1 MAQSFFENLEA
12 RARQTG
18 SLLCVGLDPHPADL
32 VENSADTRGTP
43 ALRAADP
50 RQGAEAADPRQGAE
64 AALNFCLRLIEAT
77 AEFALA
83 FKPNAAFFE
92 AFGPS
97 GWEALKAVIA
107 AVPPGIPV
115 ILDAKRG
122 DIASTAEA
130 YARAA
135 FETMG
140 AHALTASPYL
150 GRDSL
155 EPLLRDPARAVFM
168 LCKTSN
174 PGSADL
180 QDLELAGFPGGVGE
194 PRRLYEHVAGLA
206 AAWNAN
212 GNLGLVVG
220 ATHPAALQRVR
231 AAAPDLWILAP
242 GVGAQGGDLRAALKA
257 GLRADGLGLLLP
269 VSRAISRAADPA
281 QAARALVDE
290 INAVRK
296 DLKQADSVQRISTN
310 EQSPGN
316 TGFPA
321 ALADGLLAAGCVRF
335 GQFTL
340 KSGLVS
346 PIYIDLRRLISH
358 PALLAAVGAAYRPLL
373 AGLSYARLA
382 ALPYAALPIAAAIS
396 LQSGRPFI
404 YPRKEAKDYGT
415 RVEIE
420 GEFQP
425 GETVVVIDD
434 LATTGESKFE
444 AIQKLTAAGLTV
456 RDVVVL
462 VDRQSGAAQNL
473 DAAGLRLHAVFTLS
487 ALLDYWERVGSVPP
501 DQIAAARAFLAQ

>member
-1 MAQSFFENLEA
+1 MTQSFFELLET

-32 VENSADTRGTP
+32 AKNNSQAADLRQGADTQGTP
-43 ALRAADP
+43 AGR
-50 RQGAEAADPRQGAE
+50 
-64 AALNFCLRLIEAT
+64 AALNFCLRLIETT

-92 AFGPS
+92 AFGPP
-97 GWEALKAVIA
+97 GWAALQEVIA

-130 YARAA
+130 YARAV
-135 FETMG
+135 FETLG
-140 AHALTASPYL
+140 AHAMTASPYL
-150 GRDSL
+150 GHDSL
-155 EPLLRDPARAVFM
+155 EPLLRDPARGVFM

-180 QDLELAGFPGGVGE
+180 QDLALAGSGL
-194 PRRLYEHVAGLA
+194 LYEHVAHLG
-206 AAWNAN
+206 AAWNTN

-220 ATHPAALQRVR
+220 ATHPVALERVR
-231 AAAPDLWILAP
+231 AAAPNLWILAP
-242 GVGAQGGDLRAALKA
+242 GVGAQGGDLRAALRA
-257 GLRADGLGLLLP
+257 GLRADGLGLLVP
-269 VSRAISRAADPA
+269 VSRAISRAADPSA
-281 QAARALVDE
+281 AARAMLAE
-290 INAVRK
+290 INAVRAE
-296 DLKQADSVQRISTN
+296 LKPASAAPPISQGAQ
-310 EQSPGN
+310 EPQSE
-316 TGFPA
+316 GFPA
-321 ALADGLLAAGCVRF
+321 ALADDLLAAGCVRF

-340 KSGLVS
+340 KSGLIS
-346 PIYIDLRRLISH
+346 PIYIDLRRLVSH
-358 PALLAAVGAAYRPLL
+358 PALLAAVAAAYQPLL
-373 AGLSYARLA
+373 DGLPCDRLA

-396 LQSGRPFI
+396 LQNGSPFI
-404 YPRKEAKDYGT
+404 YPRKEAKGYGT

-420 GEFQP
+420 GEFQS
-425 GETVVVIDD
+425 GETAVVIDD

-462 VDRQSGAAQNL
+462 VDRQSGATQAL
-473 DAAGLRLHAVFTLS
+473 AAAGLRLHAVFTLG
-487 ALLDYWERVGSVPP
+487 ALLDYWERAGAVGP